1 LQTFAAGSALFPG
14 LASLP
19 QLMNHPSPL
28 LATAA
33 RTLGEVLQSHAALRP
48 GQMAYHFL
56 PNGEEERE
64 RLSFGELDARARI
77 IAAALQERA
86 APGSRALL
94 LYPSGLEYIA
104 AFMGCLYA
112 GIVAVPVYPP
122 QMGRQTQRIDSILR
136 DCGASLILSTAGIRD
151 HLREQLPDWAQSLPA
166 AWLVSDLLEAGHAER
181 FCPLRQ
187 EESALAFLQY
197 TSGST
202 GLPKGVRVTHANLL
216 HNQRMLEAA
225 CGNGPHSVFASWLPL
240 YHDMGLIGNVL
251 QSLYL
256 GVPAWLMPP
265 IAFIQ
270 KPLRWL
276 RLISEA
282 RATMSGAPNF
292 AYDLCVSKISPE
304 EAAALDLS
312 SWEVAF
318 NGAEPVRAETL
329 RRFQERFAPAGFREK
344 AFFPCYGMAEATLVI
359 SGPGPLAGR
368 ELRRLTLDAE
378 ALRQDRALPAEEG
391 VEAVGCGRPWL
402 GQELRIVHPETRQ
415 PCPGGEVGEIW
426 LRGASVCDGYWERE
440 AESAESFGARTAEG
454 DGPFLRT
461 GDLGFLREGDL
472 YITGRLKD
480 LIIIRGRNHYPQ
492 DIEQSAELSHPNLR
506 QGGSAAFSVEAGGE
520 ERLVVLQEVEPGLL
534 AKIGAEELFAA
545 IRKAIAQRHELQAWD
560 ILLVRRR
567 SILKTSSGKVQ
578 RRACKAAYL
587 AGQLQV
593 EARSCLGGMLP

>member
-1 LQTFAAGSALFPG
+1 MKPS
-14 LASLP
+14 
-19 QLMNHPSPL
+19 SPL
-28 LATAA
+28 LATSA
-33 RTLGEVLQSHAALRP
+33 RTLGEVLQAHAALRP
-48 GQMAYHFL
+48 EQAAYHFL
-56 PNGEEERE
+56 PNGEQASDS
-64 RLSFGELDARARI
+64 LSFGELDARARA
-77 IAAALQERA
+77 IAAALQERLG
-86 APGSRALL
+86 PGSRALL

-112 GIVAVPVYPP
+112 GVAAVPVYPP

-136 DCGASLILSTAGIRD
+136 DCGAALILSTAGIQQ
-151 HLREQLPDWAQSLPA
+151 HLCAQLPDWVQSLPA
-166 AWLVSDLLEAGHAER
+166 AWLASDLLESAYAER
-181 FCPLRQ
+181 WRPLRPEGQ
-187 EESALAFLQY
+187 ALAFLQY

-225 CGNGPHSVFASWLPL
+225 CGNGPHSIFASWLPL

-282 RATMSGAPNF
+282 QATMSGAPNF

-304 EAAALDLS
+304 EAATLDLR

-318 NGAEPVRAETL
+318 NGAEPVRADTL
-329 RRFQERFAPAGFREK
+329 RRFRERFAPAGFGEK
-344 AFFPCYGMAEATLVI
+344 AFFPCYGMAEATLII
-359 SGPGPLAGR
+359 SGPGPLAER
-368 ELRRLTLDAE
+368 TLHSLRLDAE
-378 ALRQDRALPAEEG
+378 ALRQDRALPAEDG
-391 VEAVGCGRPWL
+391 VEVVGCGRAWL
-402 GQELRIVHPETRQ
+402 GQDLRIVHPDTCEA
-415 PCPGGEVGEIW
+415 CAEGEVGEIW
-426 LRGASVCDGYWERE
+426 LRGGSVCDGYWERE
-440 AESAESFGARTAEG
+440 AESRESFAAQTAAGE
-454 DGPFLRT
+454 GPFLRT
-461 GDLGFLREGDL
+461 GDLGFLHGGEL
-472 YITGRLKD
+472 YLTGRLKD

-520 ERLVVLQEVEPGLL
+520 ERLVILQEVEPGLL
-534 AKIGAEELFAA
+534 AKIGAEEVFAA
-545 IRKAIAQRHELQAWD
+545 IRRAVAQRHELQAWD

-593 EARSCLGGMLP
+593 EARSCLGGTVA